1 MIVDTLWII
10 LAQLIVTLYLVV
22 QVVKLRKDVDA
33 AIMVIGYMLVKTGIN
48 DDDLL
53 DKDLTL

>member
-1 MIVDTLWII
+1 MIDTLWII
-10 LAQLIVTLYLVV
+10 LAQLVVTLYLVV
-22 QVVKLRKDVDA
+22 QVIKLRKDVDA
-33 AIMVIGYMLVKTGIN
+33 AIMVIGYMLVKTGLN

>member
-1 MIVDTLWII
+1 MIDTLWII
-10 LAQLIVTLYLVV
+10 LAQLVVTLYLVV

-33 AIMVIGYMLVKTGIN
+33 AIMVIGYMLVKTGLN